1 MLVERFCELL
11 RNVAGI
17 SIASAPGDHFRSF
30 GVVMK
35 IHMGALAAMLPL
47 AVAAPASAQYSA
59 PGWTHSESSYYPEG
73 EGFRYRPFRLQLDA
87 GGTITQ
93 RSNANLLDNGW
104 NAGLGLTWFPTSHL
118 PLGLRL
124 DGSYSEFKARNP
136 LLDAAAA
143 FYQTEVDRGT
153 VRMWGGDVDLELDF
167 HLGPRTRAYLV
178 AGGGW
183 YRQQTTYRQLQ
194 LVHGI
199 FCDWW
204 WCYNGYGFVHPIVAR
219 TTSDWTFARNA
230 GVGLEFALSSRASF
244 FIDARYMR
252 LNPVDVR
259 SDFLPIRAGVR
270 F

>member
-1 MLVERFCELL
+1 
-11 RNVAGI
+11 
-17 SIASAPGDHFRSF
+17 
-30 GVVMK
+30 
-35 IHMGALAAMLPL
+35 MLPL

-73 EGFRYRPFRLQLDA
+73 EGFRYRPFRFQLDA

-104 NAGLGLTWFPTSHL
+104 NTGLGLTWFPTSHL

-252 LNPVDVR
+252 LNPIDVR